1 MNLVGPQVTQLSQA
15 LEALSLSRRLFP
27 CRHYA
32 DHIQGRSRYFPRK
45 LPLALEED
53 RATFVY
59 VDPGRDTDLELLS
72 WGAEHARLWAALR
85 AQDHPVHVVA
95 VTRDDLRRERA
106 TAPIL
111 QNRIRIDRGRTCRSG
126 FQRNR
131 GEGCGAPLGPRAPG
145 PGWTLWTSWNHGLQR
160 ARKVPLTAMWRT
172 APGPC
177 STSVEPVRR
186 SPGM

>member
-15 LEALSLSRRLFP
+15 LEALGLSRRLFP

-32 DHIQGRSRYFPRK
+32 GHAHGQSRYFPRK

-59 VDPGRDTDLELLS
+59 VDPSRHTDSELCS
-72 WGAEHARLWAALR
+72 WGAEHARLWAALH

-95 VTRDDLRRERA
+95 VARDDLRRERA

-111 QNRIRIDRGRTCRSG
+111 QCRIRIDRGRTWLSVRIPAETG
-126 FQRNR
+126 GRVVDRLR
-131 GEGCGAPLGPRAPG
+131 G
-145 PGWTLWTSWNHGLQR
+145 R
-160 ARKVPLTAMWRT
+160 ARPVPG
-172 APGPC
+172 GPC
-177 STSVEPVRR
+177 RRRGSTGCEEHGKSH
-186 SPGM
+186 